1 ASLSYYTTLSL
12 APLLIL
18 LLTFVAF
25 VDQSFRD
32 EVLKQTQGLIGSQA
46 RDLIKDIAAN
56 VDSQSRMAGVAGM
69 VGVVTLLF
77 SAGAIFGELRMSLN
91 KIFQVDKSKLEYPND
106 NFIQSTWR
114 FLKDKLFNMGMV
126 LAFVFISIV
135 SLLVSS
141 GLSFFLKGDDAILG
155 QALNFLVSLGVFG
168 LLFGSLYYFLPQTK
182 VSIKVAVISGVI
194 TGILFSIGKS
204 LIGLYLGQ
212 SAVGSMYG
220 AAGSL
225 IVVLVWVYYSSAVI
239 FVSAEIANEICKE
252 EKNAETC

>member
-1 ASLSYYTTLSL
+1 
-12 APLLIL
+12 
-18 LLTFVAF
+18 
-25 VDQSFRD
+25 
-32 EVLKQTQGLIGSQA
+32 
-46 RDLIKDIAAN
+46 
-56 VDSQSRMAGVAGM
+56 MAGIAGIAGM
-69 VGVVTLLF
+69 VTLLF

-91 KIFQVDKSKLEYPND
+91 KIFQVDKSKLEHPD
-106 NFIQSTWR
+106 ESFLRSTWR

-141 GLSFFLKGDDAILG
+141 ALSFFLKGDVAVLG
-155 QALNFLVSLGVFG
+155 QTVNFLVSLAVFG

-182 VSIKVAVISGVI
+182 ISAKIAITSGVI
-194 TGILFSIGKS
+194 TGLLFSLGKS

-252 EKNAETC
+252 DKNEKAS